1 MLDISHWL
9 IMPWPKVQP
18 KIVQATAGF
27 EHQVAETGLPIS
39 QLVFDNPIALDTAD
53 GMLNANPN
61 TRNEAIAHFVRVG
74 QLTSAGFL
82 SRLQNGNPCKSKA
95 LKASILGSYT
105 ALGNTVA
112 RFISQSFVVLFALNR
127 IA

>member
-1 MLDISHWL
+1 MLDAH
-9 IMPWPKVQP
+9 P
-18 KIVQATAGF
+18 
-27 EHQVAETGLPIS
+27 H
-39 QLVFDNPIALDTAD
+39 
-53 GMLNANPN
+53 

-74 QLTSAGFL
+74 QCTSAGFL

-127 IA
+127 LA